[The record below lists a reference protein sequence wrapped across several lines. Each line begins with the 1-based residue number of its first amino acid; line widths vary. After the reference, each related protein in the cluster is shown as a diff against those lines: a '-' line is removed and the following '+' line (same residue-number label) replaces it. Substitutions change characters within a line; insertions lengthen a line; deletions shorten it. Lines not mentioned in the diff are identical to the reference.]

1 MADKNQKRLGE
12 YIEISIPAYGKDQTA
27 RIWRE
32 DVRNDAQWEHIKQE
46 ATSSGTLITAAKSY
60 AAKPGDGAETLDL
73 TDPITGAK
81 AKMPRGNLSQA
92 RWDALKK
99 RDPAEN
105 QILWDAQKDVIE
117 ASPSSIKRTVISPDG
132 SREVSY
138 QAAPRRLPEAG
149 DLGVNDLVDRSG
161 GRTGDRLPRVGDP
174 GVDDLVDR
182 SGGRAGDRLP
192 RVGDPGVN
200 DLVDRSGGRTGGAS
214 EFVPRGAGVTLSV
227 DEGLDTERP
236 VQKPMLTNPSTRT
249 LSVDEQASAGGTMG
263 GKLRGVLGD
272 MAQGAL
278 PGPPG
283 MGTPPGPI
291 PEGQGSL
298 LEDPRTMAERGA
310 HPQPAPVPSGAG
322 GGSPGAGMPTPYP
335 GDVPGPVNVGG
346 VNDVRQ
352 MGADLLG
359 PSPGAQMADLQAQSA
374 TKQPLLPPPAP
385 DGKVPGSESLKTQ
398 QTATTRVP
406 GSGGSS
412 LEGDLN
418 KSYAD
423 AVKAKAEMARMEAE
437 NSGKIAE
444 AEIIRQKNLQNIED
458 ARAARAQALVE
469 RQDKVQ
475 AAQMRAVESLSEQ
488 VKIDPGRLW
497 ASRTAQQ
504 KADAQLAGFLFGF
517 SGSGAQYVQSL
528 QNEVDKDVQA
538 QLQAAQLTMEGKK
551 AQVAGLGNIFT
562 QLRQQGLDTNE
573 AASVARASMLEI
585 HNSKLTEM
593 EARFKGTTAGVR
605 ASEAIAALGPARV
618 KAISDYRT
626 AAAQQAS
633 LYSAMRVN
641 ELEAQTRAATALMK
655 TKEETPMQATLSKEM
670 AGLEDVRASLLNMKS
685 MAGGG
690 MYERLRTQGADVSPF
705 GGVLDPDRKA
715 KARTFKGEAY
725 AQMIEKAK
733 GALQAGELAA
743 LSQIVP
749 QNISVV
755 EDPGPYFDRAIAFV
769 EQQLARRQERY
780 SKSGADTRGPSA
792 GGQGGAR

>member
-1 MADKNQKRLGE
+1 MADKNAKKKLGD
-12 YIEISIPAYGKDQTA
+12 YIEISLPAYGKDQTA
-27 RIWRE
+27 RIWRD

-46 ATSSGTLITAAKSY
+46 AASSGTLVSSGKSDAKAFDS
-60 AAKPGDGAETLDL
+60 GETLDL
-73 TDPITGAK
+73 TDPITGAT
-81 AKMPRGNLSQA
+81 AKMPRGNLSEA
-92 RWDALKK
+92 RWEALKK
-99 RDPAEN
+99 RDPSKN
-105 QILWDAQKDVIE
+105 QIYWDIQKDTIE
-117 ASPSSIKRTVISPDG
+117 ASPTSIKRTVISPDG
-132 SREVSY
+132 SQEVSY
-138 QAAPRRLPEAG
+138 QAAPKRLPEA
-149 DLGVNDLVDRSG
+149 DAPG
-161 GRTGDRLPRVGDP
+161 GKPIPASNARGFTV
-174 GVDDLVDR
+174 
-182 SGGRAGDRLP
+182 
-192 RVGDPGVN
+192 
-200 DLVDRSGGRTGGAS
+200 GAS
-214 EFVPRGAGVTLSV
+214 EFVPLGAGVTLSV

-249 LSVDEQASAGGTMG
+249 LSVDEQASAGGTLG

-278 PGPPG
+278 PGPAG

-291 PEGQGSL
+291 PPGQGSM
-298 LEDPRTMAERGA
+298 LEGSQGAVDMTGLPPAQGQEPQQPLDMTGIPAGTGVDPLQAAGQIASEVPSRVKQFGQFLSDRPQEAQPGQPIAADGTRLGDPLDPGQPVPGA
-310 HPQPAPVPSGAG
+310 PPAPAPVP
-322 GGSPGAGMPTPYP
+322 GST
-335 GDVPGPVNVGG
+335 
-346 VNDVRQ
+346 
-352 MGADLLG
+352 
-359 PSPGAQMADLQAQSA
+359 SLQ
-374 TKQPLLPPPAP
+374 
-385 DGKVPGSESLKTQ
+385 TQ
-398 QTATTRVP
+398 QTSTVRAP

-423 AVKAKAEMARMEAE
+423 AVKARAEMARMEAE
-437 NSGKIAE
+437 QSGKIAE
-444 AEIIRQKNLQNIED
+444 AEIVRQKNLQSIED

-475 AAQMRAVESLSEQ
+475 AAQLRAVESLSEQ

-504 KADAQLAGFLFGF
+504 KADARLAGFLFGF

-573 AASVARASMLEI
+573 AAGVARASLLEI
-585 HNSKLTEM
+585 HNSKLMEM
-593 EARFKGTTAGVR
+593 KARFEGTTAGIR
-605 ASEAIAALGPARV
+605 AAEAIAALGPVRV
-618 KAISDYRT
+618 KAISDTRT

-633 LYSAMRVN
+633 LYSAMRMN
-641 ELEAQTRAATALMK
+641 ELQTRTNAATALMK
-655 TKEETPMQATLSKEM
+655 TQEETPMQATLSKEM
-670 AGLEDVRASLLNMKS
+670 TGLEDVRASLLNMKS

-733 GALQAGELAA
+733 GALQAGELAS